1 MRKAVIRVELWY
13 TDQHTK
19 NVRFSMKVEQ
29 QIASCE
35 SEFQRIDILK
45 TSEFGKVLVLD
56 GELMITQKDEF
67 IYHEM
72 ITHVPM
78 AVHPHVRD
86 VLVIGAGDGGTI
98 RELCKYDTIEHIDMV
113 EIDKKVTDMCLEHF
127 WETSCRLDDPRVHM
141 HFEESLRYVRMMKD
155 EYDLIIVDCADPY
168 GPAEGLFTREFYGT
182 CYKALR
188 EDGILINQHESP
200 YYSEHSRTVQKAHKH
215 IKIVFP
221 YSTVYQC
228 HIPSYPSG
236 HWLFG
241 FASKKYDPIADL
253 REDEWNRL
261 GINTRY
267 YNTDLHKGSFYLP
280 TYVTQL
286 LDM

>member
-1 MRKAVIRVELWY
+1 
-13 TDQHTK
+13 
-19 NVRFSMKVEQ
+19 MKVEQ

-200 YYSEHSRTVQKAHKH
+200 YYSEHSRSVQKAHKH

-280 TYVTQL
+280 TYVKQL

>member
-1 MRKAVIRVELWY
+1 MELWY

-19 NVRFSMKVEQ
+19 NVRFSMKVE
-29 QIASCE
+29 SELGSTE
-35 SEFQRIDILK
+35 SEFQKIDILQ
-45 TSEFGKVLVLD
+45 TTEFGKVLVFD
-56 GELMITQKDEF
+56 GELMITQNDEF

-78 AVHPHVRD
+78 AVHPNVKD
-86 VLVIGAGDGGTI
+86 VLVIGGGDGGTV
-98 RELCKYDTIEHIDMV
+98 RELTKYPCIENIEV
-113 EIDKKVTDMCLEHF
+113 AEIDQMVTQMCIKYF
-127 WETSCRLDDPRVHM
+127 QETACKLNDPRVQM
-141 HFEESLRYVRMMKD
+141 HFEEGLRYVRSKFNQ
-155 EYDLIIVDCADPY
+155 YDLIIVDCADPY

-182 CYKALR
+182 CFKALR

-200 YYSEHSRTVQKAHKH
+200 YYSSHKKSVQKAHKN
-215 IKIVFP
+215 ISTEFP

-241 FASKKYDPIADL
+241 FASKKYDPIKDIN
-253 REDEWNRL
+253 EDKWNEL
-261 GINTRY
+261 GIKTGY

-280 TYVTQL
+280 TYVKEL
-286 LDM
+286 LNQ